1 VIKLPS
7 EDTAAE
13 ALAATGQDGPK
24 CPSCGYDL
32 SGAQQGY
39 AAAGGTDLHGTC
51 PGCGASFE
59 WANVRTDTPGKALW
73 KAAGLAG
80 PLAIAALALPPLGG
94 FLLIGYMKTVA
105 DWLRSHADSGPLV
118 YAGGFAILSGLAL
131 LPTYAQSALG
141 GFAFGFAIGV
151 PAALAGFVGGS
162 IIGYEIARGASGDRV
177 LKTIE
182 SKPQW
187 KAVREA
193 FVSGRAGGGFF
204 KTLGTV
210 ALLRLPPNSPF
221 AITNLVMAS
230 VRVPRV
236 PYVLGTLIGM
246 APRTAAAVWVGTRV
260 QQLTSTQDIANATP
274 KWFFVAGLVLMFV
287 VLGVIG
293 LIANRAIKRVTGV
306 DMRKRVK
313 TIT

>member
-1 VIKLPS
+1 LGG
-7 EDTAAE
+7 AAK
-13 ALAATGQDGPK
+13 ARAG
-24 CPSCGYDL
+24 
-32 SGAQQGY
+32 
-39 AAAGGTDLHGTC
+39 AGGTEEHGTC
-51 PGCGASFE
+51 PECGDAFE
-59 WANVRTDTPGKALW
+59 WAAVLSAADSTPIWKAL
-73 KAAGLAG
+73 GPAG
-80 PLAIAALALPPLGG
+80 PLAIAAVALPPLGG
-94 FLLIGYMKTVA
+94 FLLIGYMKTA
-105 DWLRSHADSGPLV
+105 AEYLRSHDGSGPAL
-118 YAGGFAILSGLAL
+118 YAAGFAVLSGLAL

-141 GFAFGFAIGV
+141 GFAFGMKLGM

-162 IIGYEIARGASGDRV
+162 IIGYEIARRASGDHV
-177 LKTIE
+177 LKTID

-193 FVSGRAGGGFF
+193 FISGRAGGGFL

-274 KWFFVAGLVLMFV
+274 KWFFVAGIVLMVV

-293 LIANRAIKRVTGV
+293 AIANRAIKRVTGV
-306 DMRKRVK
+306 DMRAGRGQA
-313 TIT
+313 TGR